1 MASGTLL
8 IFALVDLGS
17 APGVRSAEE
26 GEELQQRLAELVAE
40 TNRVGSREHFPETN
54 SKF

>member
-17 APGVRSAEE
+17 APGVRTAEE

-40 TNRVGSREHFPETN
+40 TNRVGSREHFPGIN